1 MKPESRIHPVAE
13 GSIVLLAAVAFYLLT
28 DVIPIQ
34 GDVVPIVVLGGIY
47 VGVVF
52 AAARWRGPLYAVPL
66 AIAGGLGFDSFYIP
80 PYREFGAADW
90 QNWLVIAIYI
100 SMGVLIGIVGAHS
113 QRRAEASELA
123 RGRLLEEQAALRRV
137 ATLVAEGARPDDVF
151 DAVAREVG
159 QLLGVDATHMGRYGP
174 AGTVMGVASWSRTGD
189 NLPVGTRSAVEGDSV
204 SASVLETG
212 RPTRIDSYDDAS
224 GPIASTMRE
233 LGVRSSVGVPI
244 AVQGRPWG
252 LIVVSTK
259 GAEPLPEETEAR
271 TTTFTELVATA
282 IANTNTQ
289 VEVRRL
295 AEEQAALRRVAALI
309 AQEPSPDQVF
319 EAVAHELGLILG
331 VENTKIYRYE
341 ADGTATSVADWGEPV
356 TAPVGTRL
364 TLEGDNLAARVF
376 RTERPARVDDYAK
389 ATGSLAVLARG
400 VGIRFAVGTPIIVE
414 GRLWGVMIAAAREPE
429 PLPVEAESRIGEFT
443 QLVATAISNADARAE
458 VARLAEEQAALRR
471 VATLV
476 AQGASPAAVFEA
488 VATETAK
495 VLAAGTVSLL
505 RYQPEGTAIVVVAQ
519 SVPRPVLPSRIGLRV
534 PLAGDN
540 VAAQVMRTEA
550 PARIDDWAAAAG
562 PMARISREAGHGAS
576 VGVPIIVEGSLWGLL
591 HASWPGEPPPSD
603 TEERMGQFA
612 DLADTA
618 IANAENRAQLTA
630 SRARVLAAGDDA
642 RRRVVRD
649 LHDGAQQRLVHTIVT
664 LKLAQRALRDD
675 DEDTVDS
682 LVGQGP
688 PAAPVPDAELRELAH
703 GILPSVLTSGGLR
716 AGVSAL
722 VSRIDLPV
730 QVQVPN
736 ERFPAGLEASAYFVV
751 AEALTNVVKHARA
764 SRVEVAAALDG
775 EALRLEVRD
784 DGVGGAEMEAGSG
797 LVGLKDR
804 AAAAGGELSVQSPPG
819 QGTVI
824 AATLPAGGDSNDGSA
839 STASE

>member
-271 TTTFTELVATA
+271 TIAFTELVATA

-309 AQEPSPDQVF
+309 AKEPSPDQVF

-664 LKLAQRALRDD
+664 LKLAQRALRED

-682 LVGQGP
+682 LVGQGL
-688 PAAPVPDAELRELAH
+688 ASAEEANAELRELAH